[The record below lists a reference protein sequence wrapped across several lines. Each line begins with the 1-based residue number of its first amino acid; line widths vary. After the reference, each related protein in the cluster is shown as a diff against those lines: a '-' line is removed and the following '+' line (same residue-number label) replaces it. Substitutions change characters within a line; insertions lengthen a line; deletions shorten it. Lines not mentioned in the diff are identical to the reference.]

1 MRAGM
6 IAPPAAVASVGKVA
20 WRLHGG
26 LARRPALVDWRVARR
41 DACANSCVL
50 LIRRPATGIPG
61 APTNEVDVEEAK
73 QLIEDGKVRVID
85 VRTQF
90 RFLAMPGAEFV
101 PLEDILQKP
110 NEAVPTDKP
119 ILFICNVGQASGVAT
134 QMATALGVVKAYNMK
149 GGMEAWE
156 QAGFDTV
163 EPPADH

>member
-1 MRAGM
+1 M
-6 IAPPAAVASVGKVA
+6 
-20 WRLHGG
+20 
-26 LARRPALVDWRVARR
+26 
-41 DACANSCVL
+41 
-50 LIRRPATGIPG
+50 GIPG
-61 APTNEVDVEEAK
+61 APTNEVDVQEAK

-90 RFLAMPGAEFV
+90 RFPAMPGAEFV
-101 PLEDILQKP
+101 ALEDILQKP

-119 ILFICNVGQASGVAT
+119 ILFICNVGQTSGVAT